1 MALLQILY
9 LAVAIA
15 SAHPPAI
22 YAHRGGPLAF
32 GKRVEPENTIAAFR
46 HARAQVIELDV
57 RVSKDRVPF
66 VLHDPTLDRTTTCT
80 GALARKTAAEAGR
93 CHIPRLTTVLAWAR
107 NARATL
113 EIEPKESAP
122 IEHVLD
128 VIGASGVPKRRLLIE
143 SFLHTNLDAAR
154 KRGYRTVLV
163 TGKKANASALSEA
176 RAGGYDVVS
185 PRWAIGRAFV
195 RRAHAA
201 GKQVL
206 PWTLD
211 SAAEIRAAAKLGVD
225 GIITNDPPL
234 ARKVLDG

>member
-1 MALLQILY
+1 MVLLQILY
-9 LAVAIA
+9 LAVALA
-15 SAHPPAI
+15 SAHAPAI

-66 VLHDPTLDRTTTCT
+66 VLHDPTLDRTTTCS
-80 GALARKTAAEAGR
+80 GALARKSAAQAGR

-107 NARATL
+107 RARTTL
-113 EIEPKESAP
+113 EIEPKEAAP
-122 IEHVLD
+122 VEHVLD
-128 VIGASGVPKRRLLIE
+128 VIAGSGVPKRRLLIE
-143 SFLHTNLDAAR
+143 SFLRSNLDAAR

-163 TGKKANASALSEA
+163 TGTKANASAVGAA

-185 PRWAIGRAFV
+185 PRWPIDNAFV
-195 RRAHAA
+195 RRAHGA
-201 GKQVL
+201 GKKVL

-211 SAAEIRAAAKLGVD
+211 SATEMRAAAKLGVD

-234 ARKVLDG
+234 ARKVLGG